1 MDEFIARG
9 ECRNMSLQR
18 NYYEVI
24 GVAPTA
30 TTDDI
35 KKKYRE
41 LARQFHPDVVKDKTL
56 GQKVFTQINQ
66 AYRVLADPEK
76 RSQYDTTLLTDK
88 VRSGT
93 GVPAAAS
100 SASGTAGTPSR
111 PSQTMASRDGA
122 AAQSASQPLSA
133 QQVTTVARL
142 MTDAEGAM
150 MQNKLG
156 DVKTICDKVLQIDP
170 RNCKAFA
177 LMGDALVQMGKPR
190 DATAVYRR
198 AQQIAPSALLQN
210 KISRLEGTAAATAPS
225 TTRPS
230 AGTNG
235 TSTNT
240 SSGEAQRAKPESAG
254 EGKDEKQASGLLSRL
269 LGRK

>member
-1 MDEFIARG
+1 
-9 ECRNMSLQR
+9 MSLQR

-24 GVAPTA
+24 GVTPTA

-88 VRSGT
+88 VRSG
-93 GVPAAAS
+93 
-100 SASGTAGTPSR
+100 ASGTAGTAS
-111 PSQTMASRDGA
+111 SQANSAGTAQRSSQA
-122 AAQSASQPLSA
+122 AAASDRIGAQASSQPLSA
-133 QQVTTVARL
+133 QQAATAARL
-142 MTDAEGAM
+142 MAEAESAM

-156 DVKTICDKVLQIDP
+156 DVKTICDKILVVDP
-170 RNCKAFA
+170 RNCKALS

-190 DATAVYRR
+190 DAATAYKL

-210 KISRLEGTAAATAPS
+210 KISRLEGSSAGNGAPS
-225 TTRPS
+225 AARPTP
-230 AGTNG
+230 GTNG
-235 TSTNT
+235 SNMGAG
-240 SSGEAQRAKPESAG
+240 SGDGSRVGLGRTEE
-254 EGKDEKQASGLLSRL
+254 KDDKQSPGLLSRL
-269 LGRK
+269 LGRR

>member
-1 MDEFIARG
+1 
-9 ECRNMSLQR
+9 MSLQR

-24 GVAPTA
+24 GVTPAA

-88 VRSGT
+88 VRNGASSGAGT
-93 GVPAAAS
+93 APAAS
-100 SASGTAGTPSR
+100 SRPASSAGSSAPA
-111 PSQTMASRDGA
+111 QGA
-122 AAQSASQPLSA
+122 PQALSA
-133 QQVTTVARL
+133 QQVATTTRL
-142 MTDAEGAM
+142 MADAEAAM

-156 DVKTICDKVLQIDP
+156 NVKTICDKVLEIDT
-170 RNCKAFA
+170 RNCKALS
-177 LMGDALVQMGKPR
+177 LMGDALVQMGKPQ
-190 DATAVYRR
+190 DAAAAYRR
-198 AQQIAPSALLQN
+198 AQQIAPSALLQS
-210 KISRLEGTAAATAPS
+210 KISRLEGAPTPGAPPKTQMGNVTNGAAPS
-225 TTRPS
+225 TVSGGAPRTSQSRTDEGRDDKPAPS
-230 AGTNG
+230 
-235 TSTNT
+235 
-240 SSGEAQRAKPESAG
+240 
-254 EGKDEKQASGLLSRL
+254 LLGRL

>member
-1 MDEFIARG
+1 
-9 ECRNMSLQR
+9 MSLQR

-88 VRSGT
+88 VRNGT
-93 GVPAAAS
+93 RGASVSPAPSAAGTAVRTSQTAAAS
-100 SASGTAGTPSR
+100 GSGP
-111 PSQTMASRDGA
+111 
-122 AAQSASQPLSA
+122 AAQPAGQSLSA
-133 QQVTTVARL
+133 QQAATTARL
-142 MTDAEGAM
+142 MADAEIAM

-156 DVKTICDKVLQIDP
+156 NVKTVCDKVLEIDP
-170 RNCKAFA
+170 RNCKALS

-190 DATAVYRR
+190 DAAAAYRR

-210 KISRLEGTAAATAPS
+210 KISWLEGTGAAAPVAPAQ
-225 TTRPS
+225 PA
-230 AGTNG
+230 AGANG
-235 TSTNT
+235 TDANAGLAGKPRTNQNRM
-240 SSGEAQRAKPESAG
+240 E
-254 EGKDEKQASGLLSRL
+254 EGRDEKPAPGLLGRL

>member
-1 MDEFIARG
+1 
-9 ECRNMSLQR
+9 MSLQR

-24 GVAPTA
+24 GVTPTA

-66 AYRVLADPEK
+66 AYRVLADPER

-88 VRSGT
+88 VRNGT
-93 GVPAAAS
+93 SMSVSAPAAPAAGTNGAHPAS
-100 SASGTAGTPSR
+100 SQAA
-111 PSQTMASRDGA
+111 AAAAGA
-122 AAQSASQPLSA
+122 AAQRASQPLSA
-133 QQVTTVARL
+133 QQAATAARL
-142 MTDAEGAM
+142 MGEAESAM

-156 DVKTICDKVLQIDP
+156 NVKTICDKVMEIDP
-170 RNCKAFA
+170 RNCKALS

-190 DATAVYRR
+190 DAAAAYRR

-210 KISRLEGTAAATAPS
+210 KISRLEGALASASGTAPVPAQPS
-225 TTRPS
+225 T
-230 AGTNG
+230 GTNG
-235 TSTNT
+235 TAPKEASAAT
-240 SSGEAQRAKPESAG
+240 SHRTDQSREEKPSG
-254 EGKDEKQASGLLSRL
+254 GLLGRL
-269 LGRK
+269 LGRKQQS

>member
-1 MDEFIARG
+1 
-9 ECRNMSLQR
+9 MSLQR

-24 GVAPTA
+24 GVTPTA

-93 GVPAAAS
+93 GSSAAAS
-100 SASGTAGTPSR
+100 SASGPAGASSR
-111 PSQTMASRDGA
+111 PGQAMAAGDSA
-122 AAQSASQPLSA
+122 AMQSSSQPLSA
-133 QQVTTVARL
+133 QQVTTVTRL
-142 MTDAEGAM
+142 MADAEGAM

-156 DVKTICDKVLQIDP
+156 DVKTICDKVLQIDA
-170 RNCKAFA
+170 RNCKALA

-190 DATAVYRR
+190 DAASAYRI

-210 KISRLEGTAAATAPS
+210 KISRLEGASAAAALS
-225 TTRPS
+225 MARS
-230 AGTNG
+230 G
-235 TSTNT
+235 TSKTGT
-240 SSGEAQRAKPESAG
+240 IAETGSGEAQKIKPESVA
-254 EGKDEKQASGLLSRL
+254 EGKDKPASGLLSRL

>member
-1 MDEFIARG
+1 
-9 ECRNMSLQR
+9 MSLQR

-56 GQKVFTQINQ
+56 SQKVFTQINQ

-93 GVPAAAS
+93 GGASVSPASGAAGTAVRTTSQAAAAS
-100 SASGTAGTPSR
+100 GSGP
-111 PSQTMASRDGA
+111 
-122 AAQSASQPLSA
+122 AAQPVPQPLSA
-133 QQVTTVARL
+133 QQASTAARL
-142 MTDAEGAM
+142 MADAESAM

-156 DVKTICDKVLQIDP
+156 NVKTICDKVLEIDP
-170 RNCKAFA
+170 RNCKALS

-190 DATAVYRR
+190 DAAAAYRR

-210 KISRLEGTAAATAPS
+210 KISRLEGTGAAAPVAPAPTQPTAG
-225 TTRPS
+225 
-230 AGTNG
+230 ANG
-235 TSTNT
+235 TKANAGLAGKPLTNQNRT
-240 SSGEAQRAKPESAG
+240 EEGRDDKPAP
-254 EGKDEKQASGLLSRL
+254 GLLGRL

>member
-1 MDEFIARG
+1 
-9 ECRNMSLQR
+9 MSLQR

-93 GVPAAAS
+93 GGASVSPASGAAGTAVRTTSQTAAS
-100 SASGTAGTPSR
+100 GSGL
-111 PSQTMASRDGA
+111 A
-122 AAQSASQPLSA
+122 AQPLSA
-133 QQVTTVARL
+133 QHAATAARL
-142 MTDAEGAM
+142 MVDAESAM

-156 DVKTICDKVLQIDP
+156 NVKTICDKVLEIDP
-170 RNCKAFA
+170 RNCKAFS

-190 DATAVYRR
+190 DAAAAYRR

-210 KISRLEGTAAATAPS
+210 KISRLEGTGAAAPVAPAPTQPTAGANGAKAN
-225 TTRPS
+225 
-230 AGTNG
+230 AGLAGKPLTNQNRMEEG
-235 TSTNT
+235 
-240 SSGEAQRAKPESAG
+240 RDDKPAP
-254 EGKDEKQASGLLSRL
+254 GLLGRL

>member
-1 MDEFIARG
+1 
-9 ECRNMSLQR
+9 MSLQR

-88 VRSGT
+88 VRNGTNLSAASAAPASGAT
-93 GVPAAAS
+93 PHPSQSMTSRDSAAAP
-100 SASGTAGTPSR
+100 A
-111 PSQTMASRDGA
+111 
-122 AAQSASQPLSA
+122 ASQPLSV
-133 QQVTTVARL
+133 QQATTIARL
-142 MTDAEGAM
+142 MADAEGAM

-156 DVKTICDKVLQIDP
+156 DVKTICDKVLGIDT
-170 RNCKAFA
+170 RNCKALS

-190 DATAVYRR
+190 DAAAAYRL

-210 KISRLEGTAAATAPS
+210 KISRLEGTSAATSPS
-225 TTRPS
+225 TAQPGTGTHGTT
-230 AGTNG
+230 AG
-235 TSTNT
+235 
-240 SSGEAQRAKPESAG
+240 AG
-254 EGKDEKQASGLLSRL
+254 ETRGLNPNSTEAGRDGKPASGLFSRL

>member
-1 MDEFIARG
+1 
-9 ECRNMSLQR
+9 MSLQR

-76 RSQYDTTLLTDK
+76 RSQYDTMLLTDK

-93 GVPAAAS
+93 GGASVSPASGAAGTAVRTTSQTATSGSGPAA
-100 SASGTAGTPSR
+100 
-111 PSQTMASRDGA
+111 
-122 AAQSASQPLSA
+122 QPLSA
-133 QQVTTVARL
+133 QQAATTARL
-142 MTDAEGAM
+142 MVDAESAM

-156 DVKTICDKVLQIDP
+156 NVKTICDKVLEIDP
-170 RNCKAFA
+170 RNCKAFS

-190 DATAVYRR
+190 DAAAAYRR

-210 KISRLEGTAAATAPS
+210 KISRLEGTGAAAPVAPAPTQPTAG
-225 TTRPS
+225 
-230 AGTNG
+230 ANG
-235 TSTNT
+235 TKANAGLAGKPLTNQNRT
-240 SSGEAQRAKPESAG
+240 EEGRDDKPAP
-254 EGKDEKQASGLLSRL
+254 GLLGRL

>member
-1 MDEFIARG
+1 
-9 ECRNMSLQR
+9 MSLQR

-24 GVAPTA
+24 GVTPTA

-41 LARQFHPDVVKDKTL
+41 LARQFHPDVVKDKTM

-93 GVPAAAS
+93 SVSAVSAAPASGAAA
-100 SASGTAGTPSR
+100 R
-111 PSQTMASRDGA
+111 PSQSTASRDGA
-122 AAQSASQPLSA
+122 TAQPASQPLSA
-133 QQVTTVARL
+133 QQTTTAARL
-142 MTDAEGAM
+142 MADAEGAM

-156 DVKTICDKVLQIDP
+156 DVKVICDKVLEIDP
-170 RNCKAFA
+170 RNCKALS

-190 DATAVYRR
+190 DATAAYRL

-210 KISRLEGTAAATAPS
+210 KISRLEGTSAAAVPS
-225 TTRPS
+225 TAR
-230 AGTNG
+230 AGIGTNG
-235 TSTNT
+235 TTV
-240 SSGEAQRAKPESAG
+240 SSGETQRLNPNRTEA
-254 EGKDEKQASGLLSRL
+254 GKDDKPASGLLNRL

>member
-1 MDEFIARG
+1 
-9 ECRNMSLQR
+9 MSLQR

-24 GVAPTA
+24 GVTPTA

-88 VRSGT
+88 VRN
-93 GVPAAAS
+93 GVGAS
-100 SASGTAGTPSR
+100 VSSNPSASGTAGVPTR
-111 PSQTMASRDGA
+111 PSSTMTSGSNA
-122 AAQSASQPLSA
+122 AVQPLSA
-133 QQVTTVARL
+133 QQAATTARL
-142 MTDAEGAM
+142 MADAESAM

-156 DVKTICDKVLQIDP
+156 NVKTICDKVLEIDA
-170 RNCKAFA
+170 RNCKALS

-190 DATAVYRR
+190 DAVAAYRR

-210 KISRLEGTAAATAPS
+210 KISRLEGTGSAAAPLTAQP
-225 TTRPS
+225 
-230 AGTNG
+230 ANNTNG
-235 TSTNT
+235 TVTNGMAAGA
-240 SSGEAQRAKPESAG
+240 SSGETPRPSQNRADEGREDKP
-254 EGKDEKQASGLLSRL
+254 ASGLLSRL

>member
-1 MDEFIARG
+1 
-9 ECRNMSLQR
+9 MSLQR

-24 GVAPTA
+24 GVTPTA

-93 GVPAAAS
+93 GVSAVTAPAAS
-100 SASGTAGTPSR
+100 GSAGVSSR
-111 PSQTMASRDGA
+111 PTQTPASRDGA
-122 AAQSASQPLSA
+122 AAPSPPQPLSA
-133 QQVTTVARL
+133 QQAATVVRL
-142 MTDAEGAM
+142 MADAEGAM

-156 DVKTICDKVLQIDP
+156 DVKTICDKVMQIDT
-170 RNCKAFA
+170 RNCKALA

-190 DATAVYRR
+190 DAAAAYRI

-210 KISRLEGTAAATAPS
+210 KISRLEGTSAAAATAPS
-225 TTRPS
+225 MTRS
-230 AGTNG
+230 GTGTNG
-235 TSTNT
+235 TIPSMGA
-240 SSGEAQRAKPESAG
+240 GEAQRAKPTSAD
-254 EGKDEKQASGLLSRL
+254 EGKDDKPASGLLSRL
-269 LGRK
+269 WGRK